1 MRQLELQ
8 LLEIWILLTHYKT
21 LLLQPISSLSSPGT
35 QQVCSVSTRSF
46 MPIARLCL
54 TIKTYLQ
61 LTSEDLSVR
70 KTITASC
77 KICQTSNHNS
87 GHRSPPFA
95 QSLGKGFLPGSD
107 WQLDCTHMPTV
118 RHFRYLLVPVDTL
131 SGWVE
136 AFPSIIKDHRQ
147 FLVSFSETH
156 SPFRSPHI
164 PSFI

>member
-35 QQVCSVSTRSF
+35 QQVLFCFHQVFHANSQAL
-46 MPIARLCL
+46 PHYQNL
-54 TIKTYLQ
+54 LQ

-77 KICQTSNHNS
+77 KICQTSSHIL
-87 GHRSPPFA
+87 GIGVPFS
-95 QSLGKGFLPGSD
+95 QSTGKGFLPGSD

-118 RHFRYLLVPVDTL
+118 RHLRYLLVPVDTL
-131 SGWVE
+131 SGWAE
-136 AFPSIIKDHRQ
+136 ALPSMIKDHRQ
-147 FLVSFSETH
+147 FLVSFSGNY
-156 SPFRSPHI
+156 SPFWSPHI
-164 PSFI
+164 PSFM